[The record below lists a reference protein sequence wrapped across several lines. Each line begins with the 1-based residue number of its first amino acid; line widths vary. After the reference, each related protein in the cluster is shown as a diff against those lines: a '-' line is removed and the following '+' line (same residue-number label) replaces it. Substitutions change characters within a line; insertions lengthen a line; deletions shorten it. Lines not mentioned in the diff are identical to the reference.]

1 MEKVKVPGDM
11 NIMESKLLLGDSIE
25 KLKEIA
31 DHTVDLLCTDPPY
44 G

>member
-1 MEKVKVPGDM
+1 M
-11 NIMESKLLLGDSIE
+11 SKLIFGDSKE

-31 DHTVDLLCTDPPY
+31 DNTVDLLCTDPPY

>member
-1 MEKVKVPGDM
+1 
-11 NIMESKLLLGDSIE
+11 MESKNKLINGDCLE
-25 KLKEIA
+25 TLKEIA